1 MSKAATPKPQP
12 AARRMKP
19 QHYKPGIDAG
29 RIRDLREA
37 VESDRELTRAER
49 VDISQ
54 ALLALND
61 FIMLQEL
68 QFARIH
74 PADEFATHLA
84 VRVVAALITEYGIR
98 QKTAIRA
105 ALPNGDEKA
114 VNRVQRA
121 YSKWKKEKGG
131 QVSVWPVDTTTPVEA
146 AAIREKLGY
155 IDEQQLFS
163 LFHIKPGTRTQSP
176 ISRKPKRG
184 PP

>member
-61 FIMLQEL
+61 FIMHGSTT
-68 QFARIH
+68 RY
-74 PADEFATHLA
+74 
-84 VRVVAALITEYGIR
+84 VRFISVGGTIMYAALG
-98 QKTAIRA
+98 
-105 ALPNGDEKA
+105 A
-114 VNRVQRA
+114 V
-121 YSKWKKEKGG
+121 
-131 QVSVWPVDTTTPVEA
+131 
-146 AAIREKLGY
+146 IGY
-155 IDEQQLFS
+155 AFDW
-163 LFHIKPGTRTQSP
+163 LFHRLRRSHTA
-176 ISRKPKRG
+176 
-184 PP
+184 